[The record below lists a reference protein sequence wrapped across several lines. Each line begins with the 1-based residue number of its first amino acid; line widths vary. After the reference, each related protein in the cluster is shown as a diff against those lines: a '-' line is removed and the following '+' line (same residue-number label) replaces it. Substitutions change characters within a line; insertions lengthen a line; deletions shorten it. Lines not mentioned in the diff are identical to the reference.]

1 MVDGFETYHV
11 MNPHDDGIGIDTY
24 VDWLIEAGYPIK
36 RIDDFGEWV
45 RQFETALR
53 ALPDRQRQHSV
64 LQMLQ
69 LMLHNP
75 DQIHALEPTR
85 GSFAPTDRF
94 RAAVQEAKIGPDN
107 DIPHISAPVIIKYVT
122 DLQLVGL
129 LKSTPARAAPARRLR
144 AADYDC
150 GEREDVAQVDRS
162 VHTMTS
168 ARVPGLPIGEA
179 KAAADEAAVPDYM
192 AELSIF
198 QVLLNH
204 PQLARAVNDLL
215 ATMLWHGSL
224 DARLRELVIMRIGWL
239 TACEYEW
246 TQHWRVATRLGVTAD
261 DLLGVRDWQQHHA
274 FGPTERAVLAATD
287 DVVRD
292 GAVSAESWAACE
304 RELQS
309 DKTVLVE
316 LVTAISAWRMVSSI
330 LQSLDVPL
338 EDGVAGWPP
347 DGRAPAS

>member
-1 MVDGFETYHV
+1 
-11 MNPHDDGIGIDTY
+11 
-24 VDWLIEAGYPIK
+24 
-36 RIDDFGEWV
+36 
-45 RQFETALR
+45 
-53 ALPDRQRQHSV
+53 
-64 LQMLQ
+64 
-69 LMLHNP
+69 
-75 DQIHALEPTR
+75 
-85 GSFAPTDRF
+85 
-94 RAAVQEAKIGPDN
+94 
-107 DIPHISAPVIIKYVT
+107 
-122 DLQLVGL
+122 
-129 LKSTPARAAPARRLR
+129 
-144 AADYDC
+144 
-150 GEREDVAQVDRS
+150 
-162 VHTMTS
+162 MTS
-168 ARVPGLPIGEA
+168 ARVPGLPLGEA

-246 TQHWRVATRLGVTAD
+246 TQHWRVATRLGVTTE
-261 DLLGVRDWQQHHA
+261 DLLGVREWQHYDG
-274 FGPTERAVLAATD
+274 FGPAERAVLAATD

-292 GAVSAESWAACE
+292 GAVSTLSWAACE
-304 RELQS
+304 REFQS

-316 LVTAISAWRMVSSI
+316 LVAVISAWRMISSM
-330 LQSLDVPL
+330 LQSLEVPL